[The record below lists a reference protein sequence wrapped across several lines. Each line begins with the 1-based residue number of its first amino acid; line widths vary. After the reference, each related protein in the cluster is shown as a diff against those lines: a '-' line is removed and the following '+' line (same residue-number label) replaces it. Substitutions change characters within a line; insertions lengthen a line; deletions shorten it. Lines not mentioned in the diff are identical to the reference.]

1 MKSCFITKAV
11 HSLDIAPRRGAEN
24 FDVGSSVVDI
34 SMF

>member
-1 MKSCFITKAV
+1 MKLCLITKAV
-11 HSLDIAPRRGAEN
+11 HLLEIAPRRGAEN